1 MRRGGRGEICVF
13 EGSAFATTEAR
24 YDGLRGAGGRDEY
37 SIVNQRLS
45 KLMYTEEGATEVS
58 RAFFLVAEARSKS
71 LMKEVGFRET
81 ISSVMKVMK
90 LK

>member
-1 MRRGGRGEICVF
+1 M
-13 EGSAFATTEAR
+13 
-24 YDGLRGAGGRDEY
+24 
-37 SIVNQRLS
+37 NQRLS

-58 RAFFLVAEARSKS
+58 RAFFLVAEASSKS

-90 LK
+90 CRYVSDVVKMTTLLLCGDDARYVDVES